1 MVYYED
7 IRRFVLIREKEGVPM
22 RKRLSLLLVL
32 FLGGIVIMTG
42 CRENKNSRQWIE
54 NKVSAVSR
62 VYPTEDLFD
71 LFKEFPEGFEIR
83 SVEQYKENGKSYSNR
98 IKLIGDPSVKK
109 ISGKLTKVL
118 KESDPYRETTLMES
132 DVTYTEDKLNFL
144 NPDVSNEIL
153 NYNGF
158 LFQKLSLN
166 KDVLANL
173 KLKSKAYSWETGDV
187 DISYYITDSVINEY
201 LHEDT
206 NQEVALWID
215 FNRDAL
221 IGYQFG
227 FAVSFK
233 GAKSDYT
240 ETIVSQKINE
250 GALKNAE

>member
-1 MVYYED
+1 
-7 IRRFVLIREKEGVPM
+7 M
-22 RKRLSLLLVL
+22 RKRLRLLLVL

-83 SVEQYKENGKSYSNR
+83 STNWYKETSTASYSQQVE
-98 IKLIGDPSVKK
+98 LTGDASKKTITGTVKNVK
-109 ISGKLTKVL
+109 S
-118 KESDPYRETTLMES
+118 EADPYRETILLES
-132 DVTYTEDKLNFL
+132 NVTYTETGLTFS
-144 NPDVSNEIL
+144 NPDVSAKDMKFS
-153 NYNGF
+153 GF

-250 GALKNAE
+250 EALKNAE